1 MWPYLVCFGLTGLI
15 AYYNEKENQKEDRNP
30 WISALFVIL
39 IPAILAGLRDYSIGT
54 DTKNVI
60 KSATNL
66 AVNINSFKSF
76 ILFTQNN
83 ALFERFDVG
92 YSVFVF
98 ILAKI
103 FHNPQITMF
112 IISLLTGLFVYLSL
126 YKMRNECS
134 ILMGELVFLFT
145 QYNASYNMIRQS
157 LAMAMG
163 LWALSIVLN
172 EDERRYLKAIIII
185 VIAMLLHSSAFLS
198 FIPII
203 LYAFY
208 NDYRRTSLF
217 KNATF
222 ILVLVIVITS
232 ITSIVS
238 FLIEHGIL
246 NERYSHYFT
255 EGQISANFSALGV
268 LIYFLPF
275 IFFACGIPLMQTN
288 KKFFIAISIV
298 EIACFTLT
306 NISFYL
312 YRVASYLMFVRIL
325 SLSQHDMYT
334 VPPRSKAKIPLQWGL
349 WVGVFLSLIIYFAYF
364 IGYCNLHET
373 YPFIF
378 MK

>member
-1 MWPYLVCFGLTGLI
+1 MWPYLVCFGLTGLF
-15 AYYNEKENQKEDRNP
+15 AYYNEKENQKEDRNS

-60 KSATNL
+60 KTATEL
-66 AVNINSFKSF
+66 AENIGSFKLF
-76 ILFTQNN
+76 LLFTQSN

-92 YSVFVF
+92 YSVFIFV
-98 ILAKI
+98 LAKI
-103 FHNPQITMF
+103 FHSPQITMF
-112 IISLLTGLFVYLSL
+112 IISFLTALFVYLSL

-134 ILMGELVFLFT
+134 ILMGELVFLLT

-163 LWALSIVLN
+163 LWALAIVLN
-172 EDERRYLKAIIII
+172 EDSKRYLKAIIII
-185 VIAMLLHSSAFLS
+185 LIAMLLHSSAFLS
-198 FIPII
+198 FIPILI
-203 LYAFY
+203 YAFY
-208 NDYRRTSLF
+208 NDHRKTSLF
-217 KNATF
+217 KDAVF
-222 ILVLVIVITS
+222 IVALVVAVTS
-232 ITSIVS
+232 IASTVS
-238 FLIEHGIL
+238 FLINHGLL

-275 IFFACGIPLMQTN
+275 LFFACGVPLMQTN
-288 KKFFIAISIV
+288 RKFYIAISIV

-312 YRVASYLMFVRIL
+312 YRVSAYLMFARIL
-325 SLSQHDMYT
+325 SLSQHDLYT
-334 VPPRSKAKIPLQWGL
+334 VPPRSRAKIPLQYGL
-349 WVGVFLSLIIYFAYF
+349 WIGTFVSLIIYFAYF

-378 MK
+378 MQ

>member
-1 MWPYLVCFGLTGLI
+1 MWPYLVCFGLTGLF

-60 KSATNL
+60 KTATEL
-66 AVNINSFKSF
+66 AENIGSFKSF
-76 ILFTQNN
+76 LLFTQSN

-92 YSVFVF
+92 YSVFIFV
-98 ILAKI
+98 LAKI
-103 FHNPQITMF
+103 FHSPQITMF
-112 IISLLTGLFVYLSL
+112 IILFLTALFVYLSL

-134 ILMGELVFLFT
+134 ILMGELVFLLT

-163 LWALSIVLN
+163 LWALAIVLN
-172 EDERRYLKAIIII
+172 EDSKRYLKAIIII
-185 VIAMLLHSSAFLS
+185 LIAMLLHSSAFLS
-198 FIPII
+198 FIPILI
-203 LYAFY
+203 YAFY
-208 NDYRRTSLF
+208 NDHRKTSLF
-217 KNATF
+217 KDAVF
-222 ILVLVIVITS
+222 IVALVVVVTS

-238 FLIEHGIL
+238 FLINHGLL

-275 IFFACGIPLMQTN
+275 LFFACGIPLMQTN
-288 KKFFIAISIV
+288 RKFYIAISIV

-312 YRVASYLMFVRIL
+312 YRVSSYLMFARIL
-325 SLSQHDMYT
+325 SLSQHDLYT
-334 VPPRSKAKIPLQWGL
+334 VPPRSRAKIPLQYGL
-349 WVGVFLSLIIYFAYF
+349 WIGTFVSLIIYFAYF

-378 MK
+378 MQ

>member
-1 MWPYLVCFGLTGLI
+1 MWPYLVCFGLTGLF

-60 KSATNL
+60 KTATEL
-66 AVNINSFKSF
+66 AENIGSFKSF
-76 ILFTQNN
+76 LLFTQSN

-92 YSVFVF
+92 YSVFIFV
-98 ILAKI
+98 LAKI
-103 FHNPQITMF
+103 FHSPQITMF
-112 IISLLTGLFVYLSL
+112 IISFLTALFVYLSL

-134 ILMGELVFLFT
+134 ILMGELVFLLT

-163 LWALSIVLN
+163 LWALAIVLN
-172 EDERRYLKAIIII
+172 EDSKRYLKAIIII
-185 VIAMLLHSSAFLS
+185 LIAMLLHSSAFLS
-198 FIPII
+198 FIPILI
-203 LYAFY
+203 YAFY
-208 NDYRRTSLF
+208 NDHRKTSLF
-217 KNATF
+217 KDAVF
-222 ILVLVIVITS
+222 IVALVVVVTS

-238 FLIEHGIL
+238 FLINHGLL

-275 IFFACGIPLMQTN
+275 LFFACGIPLMQTN
-288 KKFFIAISIV
+288 RKFYIAISIV

-312 YRVASYLMFVRIL
+312 YRVSSYLTFASIL
-325 SLSQHDMYT
+325 SLSQHDLYT
-334 VPPRSKAKIPLQWGL
+334 VPPRSRAKIPLQYGL
-349 WVGVFLSLIIYFAYF
+349 WIGTFVSLIIYFAYF

-378 MK
+378 MQ